1 MTGARGSGTPYLT
14 LALVVAGTVLG
25 LAGTDLVLPAVP
37 SLPEAL
43 GGDAAQSQ
51 LVLAAYVTGVG
62 VGLLVFGALGG
73 RFDQRHLLIFGMA
86 AFGVVSWL
94 ATLAPSLPELIG
106 LRLVQ
111 GVFSAAAPVFAPGII
126 RALFDERGAIR
137 AIGALGSIES
147 LTPALAPIAGVALLA
162 AGGWRASFSTLAVL
176 AGLGALGLFALRH
189 RIPHVEPKREGGGY
203 GALLVKRPYLRHV
216 GAHAMTLG
224 GLLTFVFGAPA
235 VIVNSMGGTLTDF
248 IIMQVC
254 GISTF
259 IAAANGAEYF
269 VTRFGGER
277 IVMFGS
283 VLSAIGGVAI
293 AIYALAGGREP
304 LWLVP
309 LFIPMNFGLG
319 LRGPPGFY
327 AAIVAAEGDDARGSA
342 LLILAVML
350 ATAFGTAVVA
360 PMIETGLVPL
370 ALVAMAM
377 SVLSPLLLTVLAPAP
392 SAAPEA

>member
-1 MTGARGSGTPYLT
+1 MSGARNNGTPFLT
-14 LALVVAGTVLG
+14 LGLVIVGSVLG

-51 LVLAAYVTGVG
+51 FVLAAYVAGVG
-62 VGLLVFGALGG
+62 FGLLLFGALGG
-73 RFDQRHLLIFGMA
+73 RFDQRWLLVLGLA
-86 AFGVVSWL
+86 GFGVVSWL
-94 ATLAPSLPELIG
+94 ATLAPTLTALIG
-106 LRLVQ
+106 VRLVQ

-162 AGGWRASFSTLAVL
+162 AGGWQLSFHVLALL
-176 AGLGALGLFALRH
+176 AGLGAVALFVIRH
-189 RIPHVEPKREGGGY
+189 RIPHVEAAREGAGY
-203 GALLVKRPYLRHV
+203 RALLVKPAYLRHV
-216 GAHAMTLG
+216 CAHAMTLG
-224 GLLTFVFGAPA
+224 ALLTFVFGAPA
-235 VIVNSMGGTLTDF
+235 VIVNSMDGTLTDF

-269 VTRFGGER
+269 VSRFGGER
-277 IVMFGS
+277 IVLFGS
-283 VLSAIGGVAI
+283 TLSTVGII
-293 AIYALAGGREP
+293 AISAYALAGGREP

-327 AAIVAAEGDDARGSA
+327 AAIVNADGDDARGSA

-350 ATAFGTAVVA
+350 ATALGTAIVA
-360 PMIETGLVPL
+360 PMIDAGLVPL
-370 ALVAMAM
+370 ALVSLAM
-377 SVLSPLLLTVLAPAP
+377 SALSPVLLLAIRPRVKALNAD
-392 SAAPEA
+392 

>member
-1 MTGARGSGTPYLT
+1 MTGARAGGTPFLT
-14 LALVVAGTVLG
+14 LGLVIAGAVLG

-51 LVLAAYVTGVG
+51 YVLATYVAG
-62 VGLLVFGALGG
+62 VGLGLLIFGALGG
-73 RFDQRHLLIFGMA
+73 RFDQRWLLVFGMA
-86 AFGVVSWL
+86 GFGVASGL
-94 ATLAPSLPELIG
+94 ATLADSMPALIM
-106 LRLVQ
+106 LRFAQ
-111 GVFSAAAPVFAPGII
+111 GMFAATAPVFAPGII

-137 AIGALGSIES
+137 AVGVLGSIES
-147 LTPALAPIAGVALLA
+147 LTPALAPIAGVALLE
-162 AGGWRASFSTLAVL
+162 AGGWRLSFTVL
-176 AGLGALGLFALRH
+176 AALSAFAAVGLLLVRH
-189 RIPHVEPKREGGGY
+189 RIPHVEAKHEGAGY
-203 GALLVKRPYLRHV
+203 GALLVKLPYLRHV

-224 GLLTFVFGAPA
+224 ALLTFVFGAPA

-254 GISTF
+254 GITTF

-269 VTRFGGER
+269 VSRFGGER

-283 VLSAIGGVAI
+283 VLSTLGIVAI
-293 AIYALAGGREP
+293 SIYALAGGHEP

-327 AAIVAAEGDDARGSA
+327 AAIVNADGDDARGSA
-342 LLILAVML
+342 LLILAIML
-350 ATAFGTAVVA
+350 ATALGTAVVA
-360 PMIETGLVPL
+360 PMIDGGLVPL
-370 ALVAMAM
+370 ALVSLVM
-377 SVLSPLLLTVLAPAP
+377 SAVSPVLLLMLPTGKVLMRD
-392 SAAPEA
+392 